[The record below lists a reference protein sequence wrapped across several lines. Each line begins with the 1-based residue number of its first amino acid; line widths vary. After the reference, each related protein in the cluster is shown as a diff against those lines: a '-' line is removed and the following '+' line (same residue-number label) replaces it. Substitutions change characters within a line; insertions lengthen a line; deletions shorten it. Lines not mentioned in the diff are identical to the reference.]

1 MWRLTATKQTEQ
13 LHIDFTKDAYRTTN
27 QKDEYPQMTAWLE
40 RREKIQQHAAYINW
54 WQHASLED
62 RCSLHLLGPLCPE
75 TWIIQMTQHPTRRAV
90 LFNNLAYHYGAI
102 NFQDALALFIT
113 FTNHPSTLAV
123 ALSGLAADMLIP
135 FCSVPVYHKI
145 KFTSSTSDQAQIVDV
160 VHVQPELKDTRGHP
174 ILSCF
179 DTVIVCGRRSHAGVQ
194 ENDGQLLSC

>member
-1 MWRLTATKQTEQ
+1 MQSLT
-13 LHIDFTKDAYRTTN
+13 
-27 QKDEYPQMTAWLE
+27 PMVWWLL
-40 RREKIQQHAAYINW
+40 W
-54 WQHASLED
+54 LSWQVTDWHN
-62 RCSLHLLGPLCPE
+62 
-75 TWIIQMTQHPTRRAV
+75 T
-90 LFNNLAYHYGAI
+90 
-102 NFQDALALFIT
+102 ALFIT

-194 ENDGQLLSC
+194 ENDGQLLSCWGLDTSNCFAGYQVAQVRVVFEIPKKAISEVYLSLEISPPTHCSGNTLCYD